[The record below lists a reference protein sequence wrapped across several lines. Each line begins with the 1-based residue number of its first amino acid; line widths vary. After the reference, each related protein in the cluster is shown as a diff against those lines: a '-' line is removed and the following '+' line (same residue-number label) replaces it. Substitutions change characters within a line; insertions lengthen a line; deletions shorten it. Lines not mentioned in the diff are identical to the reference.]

1 MSLPYLY
8 YIDFENIF
16 ALNNYV
22 REMSE
27 QMNQMVSELVDM
39 VDESDELGES
49 VEYKHDEPHRIR
61 VPTKEWF
68 ISNRISGYLIL
79 DLNLLKYK
87 NMNKFG
93 RYALLNVNGVVVGWK
108 IR

>member
-27 QMNQMVSELVDM
+27 QMNQIVSESVDM
-39 VDESDELGES
+39 VNESDELGES
-49 VEYKHDEPHRIR
+49 VGYEHNEPHRIR
-61 VPTKEWF
+61 VPTKKD
-68 ISNRISGYLIL
+68 II
-79 DLNLLKYK
+79 
-87 NMNKFG
+87 
-93 RYALLNVNGVVVGWK
+93 
-108 IR
+108 

>member
-1 MSLPYLY
+1 MNLPYLY

-16 ALNNYV
+16 AINNYV

-39 VDESDELGES
+39 VDESDVQGES

-61 VPTKEWF
+61 VPTKKD
-68 ISNRISGYLIL
+68 I
-79 DLNLLKYK
+79 
-87 NMNKFG
+87 
-93 RYALLNVNGVVVGWK
+93 V
-108 IR
+108 

>member
-1 MSLPYLY
+1 MYPYLY

-27 QMNQMVSELVDM
+27 QMNQMVSELVD
-39 VDESDELGES
+39 VEESDVQGES

-61 VPTKEWF
+61 VPTNEE
-68 ISNRISGYLIL
+68 
-79 DLNLLKYK
+79 
-87 NMNKFG
+87 
-93 RYALLNVNGVVVGWK
+93 
-108 IR
+108 

>member
-16 ALNNYV
+16 ALNYYV

-27 QMNQMVSELVDM
+27 QMNQIVSELVDM

-49 VEYKHDEPHRIR
+49 VEYKHDEPLRIR
-61 VPTKEWF
+61 VPTKE
-68 ISNRISGYLIL
+68 
-79 DLNLLKYK
+79 
-87 NMNKFG
+87 
-93 RYALLNVNGVVVGWK
+93 
-108 IR
+108 

>member
-27 QMNQMVSELVDM
+27 QMNQIVSELVDM

-68 ISNRISGYLIL
+68 IRNRISDI
-79 DLNLLKYK
+79 
-87 NMNKFG
+87 
-93 RYALLNVNGVVVGWK
+93 
-108 IR
+108 